1 MRDFTVVEQNGRVI
15 GCGAL
20 HLYGQHLAEVRS
32 IAVARDAQGQGAGSK
47 LVDALLKEAR
57 QHQVA
62 QVCLFTRSPE
72 YFGRLGFVE
81 VPHAVLPDKI
91 FKDCRNCP
99 MFTRCD
105 ETAMIYAGA
114 AARAE
119 VVECTREID
128 AVLRPERQPAI
139 ATPGQHR
146 PRRIM
151 KLASE
156 ILRTAGIRIFL
167 RHRRHQGLGLA
178 RPGAGARSARRQ
190 CGGHVHHQS
199 RDCRSA
205 CSADASTCAEPG
217 GRVRAVVVNS
227 GNANCATGE
236 AGRRACEQVCRSVA
250 KAAGCQQDEVFPA
263 STGII
268 GVPLPAGQADQ
279 RHSAIVR
286 RSRCRCRRRASVSR
300 APS

>member
-1 MRDFTVVEQNGRVI
+1 MRFGRGKIRTRKAILPDAPAIHALIEGYAGAGIMLPRTIGEICENVRDFTVVEEKGTVI

-32 IAVARDAQGQGAGSK
+32 IAVAREAQGQGAGSK

-114 AARAE
+114 AARLEAFDSVPE
-119 VVECTREID
+119 FD

-139 ATPGQHR
+139 ATLVQIGR
-146 PRRIM
+146 
-151 KLASE
+151 
-156 ILRTAGIRIFL
+156 
-167 RHRRHQGLGLA
+167 
-178 RPGAGARSARRQ
+178 
-190 CGGHVHHQS
+190 
-199 RDCRSA
+199 
-205 CSADASTCAEPG
+205 AE
-217 GRVRAVVVNS
+217 S
-227 GNANCATGE
+227 
-236 AGRRACEQVCRSVA
+236 
-250 KAAGCQQDEVFPA
+250 
-263 STGII
+263 
-268 GVPLPAGQADQ
+268 
-279 RHSAIVR
+279 
-286 RSRCRCRRRASVSR
+286 
-300 APS
+300 

>member
-1 MRDFTVVEQNGRVI
+1 MGFGKGKIRTRKASLPDAPAIHALIAHYANQDILLPRTIGEICENVRDFTVVEQNGRVI

-32 IAVARDAQGQGAGSK
+32 IAVTREARGQGAGSK
-47 LVDALLKEAR
+47 LVDALLKEGR

-114 AARAE
+114 ATLAE
-119 VVECTREID
+119 VVDNMREVD

-139 ATPGQHR
+139 ATLV
-146 PRRIM
+146 RI
-151 KLASE
+151 
-156 ILRTAGIRIFL
+156 G
-167 RHRRHQGLGLA
+167 
-178 RPGAGARSARRQ
+178 SAE
-190 CGGHVHHQS
+190 S
-199 RDCRSA
+199 
-205 CSADASTCAEPG
+205 
-217 GRVRAVVVNS
+217 
-227 GNANCATGE
+227 
-236 AGRRACEQVCRSVA
+236 
-250 KAAGCQQDEVFPA
+250 
-263 STGII
+263 
-268 GVPLPAGQADQ
+268 
-279 RHSAIVR
+279 
-286 RSRCRCRRRASVSR
+286 
-300 APS
+300 

>member
-1 MRDFTVVEQNGRVI
+1 MGFGKGKIRTRKALLPDAPAIHALIAHYANQDVLLPRTIGEICENARDFTVVEQNGRVI

-32 IAVARDAQGQGAGSK
+32 IAVAREAQGQGAGSK

-105 ETAMIYAGA
+105 EIAMVYAGSTA
-114 AARAE
+114 HTAVSEPACE
-119 VVECTREID
+119 VD

-139 ATPGQHR
+139 ASLVQIGR
-146 PRRIM
+146 
-151 KLASE
+151 
-156 ILRTAGIRIFL
+156 
-167 RHRRHQGLGLA
+167 
-178 RPGAGARSARRQ
+178 
-190 CGGHVHHQS
+190 
-199 RDCRSA
+199 
-205 CSADASTCAEPG
+205 ADS
-217 GRVRAVVVNS
+217 
-227 GNANCATGE
+227 
-236 AGRRACEQVCRSVA
+236 
-250 KAAGCQQDEVFPA
+250 
-263 STGII
+263 
-268 GVPLPAGQADQ
+268 
-279 RHSAIVR
+279 
-286 RSRCRCRRRASVSR
+286 
-300 APS
+300 

>member
-1 MRDFTVVEQNGRVI
+1 MKFGKGKIRTRKATLPDASAIHALIEDYANQNVLLPRTIGEICENVRDFTVVEQKGSVI

-32 IAVARDAQGQGAGSK
+32 IAVMREAQGQGAGSK
-47 LVDALLKEAR
+47 LVEALLKEAR

-99 MFTRCD
+99 LFTRCD

-119 VVECTREID
+119 VRECTREID

-139 ATPGQHR
+139 ASLVS
-146 PRRIM
+146 I
-151 KLASE
+151 
-156 ILRTAGIRIFL
+156 
-167 RHRRHQGLGLA
+167 
-178 RPGAGARSARRQ
+178 
-190 CGGHVHHQS
+190 
-199 RDCRSA
+199 
-205 CSADASTCAEPG
+205 
-217 GRVRAVVVNS
+217 
-227 GNANCATGE
+227 
-236 AGRRACEQVCRSVA
+236 
-250 KAAGCQQDEVFPA
+250 
-263 STGII
+263 
-268 GVPLPAGQADQ
+268 
-279 RHSAIVR
+279 
-286 RSRCRCRRRASVSR
+286 SR
-300 APS
+300 AES

>member
-1 MRDFTVVEQNGRVI
+1 MGFGKGKIRTRKAVLPDAPAIHALIAHYANQDILLPRTIGEICENVRDFTVVEQNGSVI

-32 IAVARDAQGQGAGSK
+32 IAVAREARGQGAGSK

-114 AARAE
+114 ATLAE
-119 VVECTREID
+119 VVDAMREVD

-139 ATPGQHR
+139 ATLV
-146 PRRIM
+146 RI
-151 KLASE
+151 
-156 ILRTAGIRIFL
+156 G
-167 RHRRHQGLGLA
+167 
-178 RPGAGARSARRQ
+178 SAE
-190 CGGHVHHQS
+190 S
-199 RDCRSA
+199 
-205 CSADASTCAEPG
+205 
-217 GRVRAVVVNS
+217 
-227 GNANCATGE
+227 
-236 AGRRACEQVCRSVA
+236 
-250 KAAGCQQDEVFPA
+250 
-263 STGII
+263 
-268 GVPLPAGQADQ
+268 
-279 RHSAIVR
+279 
-286 RSRCRCRRRASVSR
+286 
-300 APS
+300 